1 MQDTLREWKLLLNW
15 GMSYTRYQNL
25 PFRAGPSQQ
34 IFYTP
39 THENTFVDLPR
50 QEEMAKP
57 SEAKLSIVVPTYNE
71 SNNIVRMLD
80 SIAET
85 LSAYNGAE
93 IIVVDDNSPD
103 GTAEMAKSHAKIL
116 SGKKKIRVEIIRRKA
131 KSGVS
136 SAIVKGVKSAT

>member
-1 MQDTLREWKLLLNW
+1 
-15 GMSYTRYQNL
+15 MSYTKYQNL
-25 PFRAGPSQQ
+25 PFRASTSQQ

-71 SNNIVRMLD
+71 SNNIVSMLD

-93 IIVVDDNSPD
+93 IIVVDYNSPD
-103 GTAEMAKSHAKIL
+103 GTA
-116 SGKKKIRVEIIRRKA
+116 
-131 KSGVS
+131 
-136 SAIVKGVKSAT
+136 